1 MNETSVRKRT
11 KKCPYC
17 NSVISGRTDKVFC
30 DDKCRN
36 NFYYMVNNE
45 QKTYIRKINVTLL
58 KNRGILRTVNP
69 SGRTSVPKNYL
80 EELGFDFNCFTGIHK
95 TKKGRVY
102 YLVYD
107 QAFSFDENDE
117 RVSLVVFYRDA
128 QSVEG

>member
-1 MNETSVRKRT
+1 MNETNVRKRV

-17 NSVISGRTDKVFC
+17 NKIITGRTDKVFC

>member
-1 MNETSVRKRT
+1 MNETNVRKRV

-17 NSVISGRTDKVFC
+17 NKIITGRTDKVFC

-69 SGRTSVPKNYL
+69 SGRMSVPKNYL

>member
-1 MNETSVRKRT
+1 MNETVIRKRI

-17 NSVISGRTDKVFC
+17 NKIITGRTDKVFC

-36 NFYYMVNNE
+36 NFYYKVNNE
-45 QKTYIRKINVTLL
+45 QKTYIRKINSILL

-69 SGRTSVPKNYL
+69 SGRTSVPKLYL
-80 EELGFDFNCFTGIHK
+80 EELGFDFDCFTGIHK
-95 TKKGRVY
+95 TKKGRLY

-107 QAFSFDENDE
+107 QAFSLDEDE

-128 QSVEG
+128 QAIIG